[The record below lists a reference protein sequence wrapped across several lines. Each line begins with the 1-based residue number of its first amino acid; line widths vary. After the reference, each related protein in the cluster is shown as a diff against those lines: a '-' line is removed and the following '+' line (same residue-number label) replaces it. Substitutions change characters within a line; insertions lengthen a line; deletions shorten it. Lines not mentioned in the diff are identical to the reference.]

1 MLQLTSS
8 PGPYLVNDDE
18 RFEVDPTLQTTQ
30 YTMASSGSGRGSF
43 GRGSLQSAYQLSP
56 WLDRANNSANDVST
70 LGYTHFT
77 PLGEENPTD
86 EKAGVIHH
94 PAPSRPAALAPLAM
108 DLKRQ
113 LAGFESV
120 PLSPSGS
127 GRNSFS
133 RNGSGLLVPPPE
145 SELATYASG
154 STASNSHLGTN
165 AGPSHVPGHARGSH
179 ERRRPRAPLVDYVN
193 AQDAGPVPTTVTQVE
208 MPPSYNPEWAESGSL
223 ASTGTGQGQGTPAAQ
238 IGQQEG
244 ERTEPGRMN
253 SIVRAA
259 KGLL

>member
-1 MLQLTSS
+1 M
-8 PGPYLVNDDE
+8 
-18 RFEVDPTLQTTQ
+18 
-30 YTMASSGSGRGSF
+30 
-43 GRGSLQSAYQLSP
+43 
-56 WLDRANNSANDVST
+56 
-70 LGYTHFT
+70 
-77 PLGEENPTD
+77 
-86 EKAGVIHH
+86 
-94 PAPSRPAALAPLAM
+94 APLAL

-154 STASNSHLGTN
+154 STASNSHGTN
-165 AGPSHVPGHARGSH
+165 VGPSHGGGGSYGVG
-179 ERRRPRAPLVDYVN
+179 RRPRAPLIDYVN

-223 ASTGTGQGQGTPAAQ
+223 ASNGTGQGQL
-238 IGQQEG
+238 QQEG
-244 ERTEPGRMN
+244 GEERNAPGRMN